1 MKSSFVFLAICCL
14 LFSSCSTTYHTYVVV
29 EQPDLDYTPTKGFL
43 YEKDSVKFSFSF
55 AGHRM
60 PLNITIDNQSNQ
72 AYHLDWNKTAF
83 VVNGFLLSVVNPDSH
98 QDITS
103 LYQDSWDGE
112 MFVRVQVS
120 RSAELPMKFI
130 PPKTKYSFHVRSM
143 VEFEP
148 NPEQLQN
155 IPELKDATMHPTSG
169 VLNPTIYKNLENEY
183 ANLRVLMHLQNA
195 NQPEKKLPI
204 DQIFFMTQQYKI
216 DASEGLLGTTRYADR
231 GYFIDYDSSA
241 NPGGVASALGI
252 FGGLL
257 LFIIALTGEP

>member
-1 MKSSFVFLAICCL
+1 MKSSFISLVICGL

-72 AYHLDWNKTAF
+72 AYQLDWNKTAF

-112 MFVRVQVS
+112 MFVRIQVS

-148 NPEQLQN
+148 SPEQIQN
-155 IPELKDATMHPTSG
+155 IPELKDVTMHPTSG
-169 VLNPTIYKNLENEY
+169 VLNPMIYKNLENEY
-183 ANLRVLMHLQNA
+183 ANLRVLLHLQNA

-204 DQIFFMTQQYKI
+204 DQTFFMTQQYKI

-231 GYFIDYDSSA
+231 GYFIQTNDDDADGSA
-241 NPGGVASALGI
+241 IGVLALLTGT
-252 FGGLL
+252 L
-257 LFIIALTGEP
+257 LFVIAFVSP